1 MISTQ
6 LFCKALKFAAHA
18 ASKKD
23 IRYYLVGVRLEWEGD
38 VLDMV
43 GTDGI
48 RLARITLRTSV
59 PSAAPVAAGI
69 KLEDVKRILTV
80 IGKDKGQVDL
90 YIFNPD
96 DRAKPPQVKITAA
109 GVTLDLVGLEGVYP
123 AWRRI
128 LPPDSRVVGCMPCV
142 DANLLAE
149 ACEAVGA
156 FTLPIKGSHF
166 VQLLAG
172 PNPLDVVN
180 VTPAPGMLA
189 DNHLVLGCQVVVS
202 PMRAP
207 K

>member
-23 IRYYLVGVRLEWEGD
+23 VRFYLVGVRLEWEGD

-43 GTDGI
+43 GTDGT

-128 LPPDSRVVGCMPCV
+128 LPPDSRVVGRMPCV
-142 DANLLAE
+142 DANLLAG

-172 PNPLDVVN
+172 PNPLDAVN
-180 VTPAPGMLA
+180 VTPAPGTLA
-189 DNHLVLGCQVVVS
+189 DEHLVLGCQVVVC

>member
-1 MISTQ
+1 MIDTQ

-23 IRYYLVGVRLEWEGD
+23 IRYYLVGVRLEWVGD

-43 GTDGI
+43 GIDGA

-69 KLEDVKRILTV
+69 KLEDVKRILAV

-128 LPPDSRVVGCMPCV
+128 LPSEDRAVGCIPCV

-156 FTLPIKGSHF
+156 FTLPIKGSRF
-166 VQLLAG
+166 VQMLAG
-172 PNPLDVVN
+172 PAPLDAVN
-180 VTPAPGMLA
+180 VTPAPGQLA
-189 DNHLVLGCQVVVS
+189 DNHLVLACQVVVC
-202 PMRAP
+202 PMRAA